1 MAAYK
6 ALLQGRFYD
15 LRETDTDTGKAI
27 ESYTQATQ
35 LDPRYALAWSGLS
48 PAWTRI
54 AALYFEGAPAHEA
67 YAKARDAANRAR
79 SLSPELALAHIARG
93 SQ

>member
-1 MAAYK
+1 LAAYK

-15 LRETDTDTGKAI
+15 LRETDTDTRKAI

-35 LDPRYALAWSGLS
+35 LDRRYALAWSGLS
-48 PAWTRI
+48 PAWTHI